1 MGLNRKQSNSGILV
15 RMNQALI
22 DLFIDSKYILCLFF
36 YEEPP
41 SELLKGYFT
50 QPVYIVALSWARLII
65 LYYKSEMFSCAFA
78 AIYKPPVTER
88 YIDPTMIAI
97 LVAMAL
103 MFVIICVVL
112 RLFSKSVLLPT
123 FLLLFIMFS
132 NVHHIQQCSTSC
144 VFSIKYIHQ
153 KQKII
158 HSRSS

>member
-1 MGLNRKQSNSGILV
+1 
-15 RMNQALI
+15 
-22 DLFIDSKYILCLFF
+22 
-36 YEEPP
+36 
-41 SELLKGYFT
+41 
-50 QPVYIVALSWARLII
+50 
-65 LYYKSEMFSCAFA
+65 MFSCAFA

-112 RLFSKSVLLPT
+112 RLFSKSVLLLPK

-132 NVHHIQQCSTSC
+132 NIHHLQQCSMSC

-158 HSRSS
+158 HSRSSYLLVIYRLIILINGLVFGTLYFLNLTVKLKGGVGEFTLFDQN